1 MYYIIWSYNIIK
13 LMKELQIVSYNI
25 LADYLNSHKYI
36 MVDEKYLD
44 NDNRIKLLLFKLK
57 KLLDNNKN
65 TIVCLQE
72 VGPMQ
77 LSFLHVFFSKYNY
90 SSINFKDLAIYYPNE
105 YKVTSVKINSI
116 KKLANK
122 YLLGKNK
129 LIEKV
134 SNFNNAY
141 IIIQLKTKHFKE
153 ITVCTTHIT
162 SNPKFS
168 DIKILQSY
176 LIARKLEKYKRVIFC
191 GDFNSKP
198 DSKVYELLNNGS
210 TKYPYYGKLKIKN
223 KFSSSYKLLY
233 GDELNITTHTSNLF
247 TRKFTETIDYIWI
260 TPDLIPI
267 NSLSI
272 NTREEI
278 DNNYKNKNKNFMP
291 NKTEPSDHYC
301 LAVTMSVVN

>member
-1 MYYIIWSYNIIK
+1 
-13 LMKELQIVSYNI
+13 MKELQIVSYNI

-44 NDNRIKLLLFKLK
+44 NDNRIKLLLLKLK

-122 YLLGKNK
+122 YLKGKDK

-198 DSKVYELLNNGS
+198 DSKVYELLNSGS

-223 KFSSSYKLLY
+223 KFSSFYKLLH

-267 NSLSI
+267 NILLV

-301 LAVTMSVVN
+301 LAVNLSVKK